1 MKKVT
6 SWKTALRGSV
16 KKTKEVI
23 CGKLLLGIPPKEVAR
38 QMALDVDDKVD
49 RDVLLEDVRRLAKQV
64 IPKTATMHLKEPD
77 AMLAIL
83 KKPAI
88 RIFNFNEFIENLPDQ
103 LSDAER
109 EKYIQTPDGRFLLMY
124 MSDSSF
130 YCSFEFTHCFK
141 TLPFSI

>member
-1 MKKVT
+1 
-6 SWKTALRGSV
+6 
-16 KKTKEVI
+16 
-23 CGKLLLGIPPKEVAR
+23 
-38 QMALDVDDKVD
+38 MALDVDDKVD
-49 RDVLLEDVRRLAKQV
+49 RDVLLEDVRRLAKKV

-124 MSDSSF
+124 MSDRMIQLF
-130 YCSFEFTHCFK
+130 NEFPYNLEVDGTHS
-141 TLPFSI
+141 LNR